1 MRKRKVTKPLKKQP
15 MQLKILMLEDSR
27 HEAEFIEKVLR
38 KEKIDFISKRV
49 EFADSYV
56 STKVIDGDVV
66 NAQSIFRQVTERR
79 KAEDTLRQHE
89 AYYRALVEHG
99 SYLKTLMSAEGLLSY
114 VSPSINKILGF
125 KQEECIGKSLLEM
138 IHQEEVLRM
147 TEMLKQLMKTPGKSF
162 YLQLRVRH
170 KNGSFRWCEG
180 TITNLLNDSHVNA
193 LVLNLRDISEKNK
206 TEDTLHES
214 EQFHRVITNI
224 STIGIA
230 WATVDRN
237 ITNANNSM
245 CEMLGYSIEELKKM
259 SFADITH
266 PDDYSIDEIEM
277 DSMISGEMDGYRTE
291 KRYITKDNRVIWV
304 NLNISCSRDKLG
316 KIQYLIGIAED
327 ITSRKHTEEALLKSE
342 ANLRTIL
349 DNTEISYILLDKELQ
364 IVSYNNHATLEYME
378 ALGKPL
384 KEGDFIGDFILDNPK
399 ETTLE
404 MYNRVI
410 NGEYIQYEGNYL
422 RKDGTLCWH
431 SRRLSPVKDSHN
443 IIMGMV
449 VSMRDITSTKLAELE
464 REKMTTDIAERNKDL
479 EQFAYIVSHNLRA
492 PVANI
497 IALSDAIANYSLSE
511 SDKTDMLVGLS
522 GSVQKLDSVIMDL
535 NQILHTKRQLNEQ
548 KENIY
553 FSNLIDDIKVQIRP
567 LVKKQNVK
575 IVTNFNS
582 VDALFTIKSHLYSIF
597 YNLIS
602 NSIKFHKP
610 GVLPVIEISSKKPG
624 EKIVLTFKD
633 NGLGI
638 DLSKKKDQVFGLY
651 KRFHTHVEGKGIGL
665 YMCKVYV
672 EALGGKITLKS
683 KLNEGTTV
691 TIELPN
697 R

>member
-1 MRKRKVTKPLKKQP
+1 

-56 STKVIDGDVV
+56 STKVIDNDVV
-66 NAQSIFRQVTERR
+66 NAQSIFRQVTERK

-99 SYLKTLMSAEGLLSY
+99 SYLKTLMSAEGVLSY
-114 VSPSINKILGF
+114 VSPSITKILGF
-125 KQEECIGKSLLEM
+125 TQEECIGKSLFEM
-138 IHQEEVLRM
+138 IHMEESPRM
-147 TEMLKQLMKTPGKSF
+147 TEMMKQLMKTPGKSF
-162 YLQLRVRH
+162 YLQLRVHH
-170 KNGSFRWCEG
+170 KNNSYRWCEG

-206 TEDTLHES
+206 TEDTLRES

-230 WATVDRN
+230 WATIDKKIV
-237 ITNANNSM
+237 NANNSM
-245 CEMLGYSIEELKKM
+245 CQMLGYSLAEIKGL
-259 SFADITH
+259 SFNDLTH
-266 PDDYSIDEIEM
+266 PDDHFIDQDELDRMIEGSID
-277 DSMISGEMDGYRTE
+277 GYKIE
-291 KRYITKDNRVIWV
+291 KRYLTKDGDVIWV
-304 NLNISCSRDKLG
+304 NLNISCSRDPLG

-327 ITSRKHTEEALLKSE
+327 ISSRKEAEEAQQKSE

-349 DNTEISYILLDKELQ
+349 DNTEISYILLDKELH
-364 IVSYNNHATLEYME
+364 IVSYNNYATREYME

-384 KEGDFIGDFILDNPK
+384 KEGDFIGDFILDEPK
-399 ETTLE
+399 ETSLE

-410 NGEYIQYEGNYL
+410 NGEYIQYEGNYM
-422 RKDGTLCWH
+422 RTDGSICWH
-431 SRRLSPVKDSHN
+431 SRKLSPVKDSYN
-443 IIMGMV
+443 AIMGMV

-464 REKMTTDIAERNKDL
+464 REKMISDIAERNKDL

-497 IALSDAIANYSLSE
+497 MGLSDAISNYTLNESE
-511 SDKTDMLVGLS
+511 KLEMLGGLS
-522 GSVQKLDSVIMDL
+522 GSVKKLDSVIMDL

-548 KENIY
+548 KEKIY
-553 FSNLIDDIKVQIRP
+553 FSNLIDEIKVQVRP

-582 VDALFTIKSHLYSIF
+582 VDELFTIKSYLYSIF

-638 DLSKKKDQVFGLY
+638 DLPKKKDQVFGLY

-665 YMCKVYV
+665 YMCKVHV
-672 EALGGKITLKS
+672 EALGGKISIKS
-683 KLNEGTTV
+683 KPNEGTTV
-691 TIELPN
+691 TIEFPS